1 MIRSYNLARGW
12 TEQGYLPRDVLRDL
26 AIDMETQAGK

>member
-12 TEQGYLPRDVLRDL
+12 TEEGYLPEVVLRDL
-26 AIDMETQAGK
+26 AIDTRMNP